1 MLACQLTQTLTSLHK
16 IQYELTLEI
25 EAEPPMP
32 CHGLLS
38 YKPARLVQSQ
48 ASTCPTF
55 GVHSSRRCKSDPPR
69 ALDFGK
75 RWPAFLGRA
84 RRRRGCC
91 GWIKYM
97 SYDTRF

>member
-1 MLACQLTQTLTSLHK
+1 MLACQLTQTLTSLQK

-55 GVHSSRRCKSDPPR
+55 GVHSKMGQTGLSKSFLTGSDTSSG
-69 ALDFGK
+69 LLTGK
-75 RWPAFLGRA
+75 KGTTVPIRLEPMAA
-84 RRRRGCC
+84 AP
-91 GWIKYM
+91 
-97 SYDTRF
+97 